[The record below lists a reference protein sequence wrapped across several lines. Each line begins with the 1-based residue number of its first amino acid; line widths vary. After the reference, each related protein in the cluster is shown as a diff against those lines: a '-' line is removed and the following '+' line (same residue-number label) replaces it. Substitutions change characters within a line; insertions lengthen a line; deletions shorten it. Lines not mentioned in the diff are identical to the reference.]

1 MVTTAKPYKVIGTR
15 PVRPDGADKVTGRAE
30 YGADVRF
37 PRLAYGRV
45 KRSPHAHAIIKS
57 IDVSKAEAL
66 PGVLAVVTA
75 KDMPDPGERIVPTMR
90 GLTPLK
96 WIRGFIL
103 ARDKVLYH
111 GHPIAAVCA
120 TDPHI
125 AEDAL
130 DLIEIE
136 YEVLEHVLDVQE
148 AMTDAAPILHPGMRT
163 EHLLT
168 PVMGAA
174 GEVANDKPTNIAKH
188 LELSIGDVAAGFA
201 QAEVIVEG
209 DFGTV
214 MAHQGYIEPHVSTAQ
229 WQRDGQLVIWT
240 SSQGAFALR
249 DATAEMLE
257 LPVSQVKVIPTE
269 IGGGF
274 GGKTKLYLE
283 PVAALLAK
291 KAQRPVRVSMS
302 RMETMEASGPTS
314 GTHLRA
320 KIGAMRDGTIVAIE
334 GHFAYEA
341 GAYPGSPY
349 AAGARCAFGPYNIP
363 NQYVEAWDVVLNK
376 PVVAAYRAPGA
387 PASEFAVESLIDEL
401 AQRLEMDP
409 MDLRLK
415 NSAVEGSRRVD
426 GAAFGVIGAV
436 EVMEAVKQ
444 SDHYRSE
451 LQGENRGRGV
461 AVGFWFNG
469 GNESAAYSNV
479 NADGTVS
486 LVVGSV
492 DIGGQRAALAMT
504 HAESLG
510 LTYEDVMPGIADT
523 DSIGWTGTTGGSRTT
538 FATGWAAH
546 DAALDIRAQMEE
558 RAAQIWDVETD
569 QVAYGDDAIIRGPAA
584 SDGSERSFTFKELAG
599 QLSATG
605 GMIQGKASVKPTTVG
620 PTFAANIVDIEVDP
634 ETGKVD
640 VLRYTA
646 IQDVG
651 TAIHPSYVEGQI
663 QGGVVQGI
671 GMALSEE
678 YIFDATGRMENSSLL
693 DYRMPT
699 ALDVPMI
706 DTVLIEVPNP
716 GHPYGVRGVGE
727 VPIIPPLAAVA
738 NAIQDA
744 IGVRMHHLPASPP
757 AILAELYP
765 DEA

>member
-1 MVTTAKPYKVIGTR
+1 MVATDKPYQVIGTR

-37 PRLAYGRV
+37 PRMAYGRV
-45 KRSPHAHAIIKS
+45 KRSPLAHANIRS

-75 KDMPDPGERIVPTMR
+75 QDLPDPGERVVPTIR

-96 WIRGFIL
+96 FIRGFIL
-103 ARDKVLYH
+103 ARDKVLFR

-120 TDPHI
+120 TDPHT

-136 YEVLEHVLDVQE
+136 YEELPAVLDVQE
-148 AMTDAAPILHPGMRT
+148 AMTEAAPLLHSDMRT
-163 EHLLT
+163 EELLT
-168 PVMGAA
+168 PLMGAA
-174 GEVANDKPTNIAKH
+174 GETPVDRPTNVAKH
-188 LELSIGDVAAGFA
+188 LELSIGDVEAGFA
-201 QAEVIVEG
+201 EADVIVEG
-209 DFGTV
+209 EFGTA
-214 MAHQGYIEPHVSTAQ
+214 MAHQGYIEPHASTAQ
-229 WQRDGQLVIWT
+229 WQADGQLIIWT
-240 SSQGAFALR
+240 TTQGPFAMR
-249 DATAEMLE
+249 DMTAEMLE

-283 PVAALLAK
+283 PIAAILSR
-291 KAQRPVRVSMS
+291 KAGRPVKVVMTRTEV
-302 RMETMEASGPTS
+302 MEASGPTS

-320 KIGAMRDGTIVAIE
+320 KIGAKRDGTIVALE

-349 AAGARCAFGPYNIP
+349 AAGARCAFGPYDVP

-376 PVVAAYRAPGA
+376 PAVAAYRAPGA

-401 AQRLEMDP
+401 AERLEMDP
-409 MDLRLK
+409 IDLRLK
-415 NSAVEGSRRVD
+415 NAAKQGTRRVD
-426 GAAFGVIGAV
+426 GAAFGVIGAT
-436 EVMEAVKQ
+436 EVIEAVKQ

-451 LQGENRGRGV
+451 LQGEHRGRGV
-461 AVGFWFNG
+461 ALGFWFNG
-469 GNESAAYSNV
+469 GNESAAYANV

-486 LVVGSV
+486 LVLGSV

-510 LTYEDVMPGIADT
+510 ILYEDVRPAIADT

-546 DAALDIRAQMEE
+546 EAALDIRAQLEE
-558 RAAQIWDVETD
+558 RAAQIWDVD
-569 QVAYGDDAIIRGPAA
+569 RDLVHYGDDAVIRGPAGD
-584 SDGSERSFTFKELAG
+584 DGSERTFTFKEIAG
-599 QLSATG
+599 QLSGSG
-605 GMIQGKASVKPTTVG
+605 GLVQGKASVKPTTVG
-620 PTFAANIVDIEVDP
+620 PTFAANIVDVEVDP

-663 QGGVVQGI
+663 QGGVAQGV
-671 GMALSEE
+671 GMALTEE
-678 YIFDATGRMENSSLL
+678 YIFDETGRMENSSLL

-699 ALDVPMI
+699 ALDLPMI
-706 DTVLIEVPNP
+706 ETVLIEVPNP

-744 IGVRMHHLPASPP
+744 IDVRMRKLPASPT
-757 AILAELYP
+757 AILEELYA

>member
-1 MVTTAKPYKVIGTR
+1 MVATDKPYKVIGTR
-15 PVRPDGADKVTGRAE
+15 PVRPDGTDKVTGRAE

-37 PRLAYGRV
+37 PRMAYGRI
-45 KRSPHAHAIIKS
+45 KRSPFAHANLKS
-57 IDVSKAEAL
+57 IDASKAEAL

-75 KDMPDPGERIVPTMR
+75 QDLPDPGERVVPTIR

-96 WIRGFIL
+96 FIRGFIL
-103 ARDKVLYH
+103 ARDKVLFR

-130 DLIEIE
+130 DLIEVE
-136 YEVLEHVLDVQE
+136 YEELPPVLDVQE
-148 AMTDAAPILHPGMRT
+148 AMSDAAPVLHADMRT
-163 EHLLT
+163 EELLT

-174 GEVANDKPTNIAKH
+174 GETPDDGPTNIAKH
-188 LELSIGDVAAGFA
+188 LELSSGDVEAGFA
-201 QAEVIVEG
+201 EADVIVEG
-209 DFGTV
+209 EFGTA
-214 MAHQGYIEPHVSTAQ
+214 MAHQGYIEPHASTAQ
-229 WQRDGQLVIWT
+229 WQPDGELIVWT
-240 SSQGAFALR
+240 TTQGAFAVR
-249 DATAEMLE
+249 DLTAQMLE
-257 LPVSQVKVIPTE
+257 LPVSRVKVIPTE

-283 PVAALLAK
+283 PIAAILSK
-291 KAQRPVRVSMS
+291 KAGRPVQLVMTRTEV
-302 RMETMEASGPTS
+302 MEASGPTS

-320 KIGAMRDGTIVAIE
+320 KIGANRDGTIVALE

-349 AAGARCAFGPYNIP
+349 AAGARCAFGPYDVP

-376 PVVAAYRAPGA
+376 PAVAAYRAPGA

-401 AQRLEMDP
+401 AERLEMDP
-409 MDLRLK
+409 IDLRLK
-415 NSAVEGSRRVD
+415 NAAKQGTRRVD
-426 GAAFGVIGAV
+426 GAAFGVIGAT
-436 EVMEAVKQ
+436 EVMEAVQQ

-451 LQGENRGRGV
+451 LQGEHRGRGV
-461 AVGFWFNG
+461 ALGFWFNG
-469 GNESAAYSNV
+469 GNESSAYANV

-486 LVVGSV
+486 LVLGSV

-510 LTYEDVMPGIADT
+510 IPYEDVKPAIADT

-538 FATGWAAH
+538 FASGWAVH
-546 DAALDIRAQMEE
+546 EAALDIRDQLEA
-558 RAAQIWDVETD
+558 RAAQIWEVDRE
-569 QVAYGDDAIIRGPAA
+569 QVHYGDDAVIRGPAGD
-584 SDGSERSFTFKELAG
+584 DGSERTLTFKEIAA
-599 QLSATG
+599 QLPGSG
-605 GMIQGKASVKPTTVG
+605 GMIQGHADVKPTTVG
-620 PTFAANIVDIEVDP
+620 PAFAANIVDVEVDP
-634 ETGKVD
+634 ETGKVE

-651 TAIHPSYVEGQI
+651 TAVHPSYVEGQI
-663 QGGVVQGI
+663 QGGVAQGV
-671 GMALSEE
+671 GMALTEE
-678 YIFDATGRMENSSLL
+678 YVFDESGRMENSSLL

-699 ALDVPMI
+699 ALDLPMI
-706 DTVLIEVPNP
+706 ETVLVEVPNP

-738 NAIQDA
+738 NAIRDA
-744 IGVRMHHLPASPP
+744 IDVRMRKLPASPT

-765 DEA
+765 EEA